1 MELIVMRHGEA
12 GTRNTINHDYERSL
26 TAEGRVEMEKM
37 AKSLKA
43 LKINIDAIGTSPLKR
58 ARETAE
64 IVAKVLKLTKKMEVW
79 EELSPEGE
87 MNELFERLAKVKED
101 STVLI
106 IGHEPYLS
114 TLVGD
119 LISNRTG
126 TRIVLKKGGTAK
138 IVINSL
144 TPKASG
150 ELRWLL
156 TPRQMKKIS

>member
-1 MELIVMRHGEA
+1 MRHGEA

-26 TAEGRVEMEKM
+26 TAEGRVEMEKI